1 MAFRPTRTTSTH
13 YTEEAVCWLEELCIV
28 AALLEKGTILR
39 ERFEIVHLVGQGGM
53 GAVYQANDK
62 RLDGRVCA
70 IKEILPELLTG
81 LADSSQSLNQTIEQF
96 YQEAS
101 VLARLDHPNLPKVS
115 DYFSEMGREY
125 LVMDF
130 VAGRDLQDI
139 LLESKQHNTPLSESQ
154 VLGWAAQLLDALD
167 YLHCQTPPVLHRDI
181 KPANIKVTP
190 QGRVKLVDFGLVKV
204 LQPDDTRTVTVVQGR
219 GTAAYTPLEQY
230 GGDTGHT
237 DVRTDIYSVGAT
249 LYHLLAGQPPKDAKE
264 RFLQPGSL
272 VPLREVYPSISART
286 ERTIFQALAMHPDER
301 PRDVRELRR
310 LLFGST
316 ASLGEIPMLAPRLS
330 WGEVLRANRLLFGVT
345 SVLILAAAL
354 LSLLEPPISGLLIGG
369 FHFAGL

>member
-1 MAFRPTRTTSTH
+1 M
-13 YTEEAVCWLEELCIV
+13 
-28 AALLEKGTILR
+28 AALLEKGVILR
-39 ERFEIVHLVGQGGM
+39 ERYEIVHLVGQGGM
-53 GAVYQANDK
+53 GAVYQAKDL

-70 IKEILPELLTG
+70 LKEIPPELLNGMTDPNQP
-81 LADSSQSLNQTIEQF
+81 LDQTIEQF

-115 DYFSEMGREY
+115 DYFSESGREY

-139 LLESKQHNTPLSESQ
+139 LLESNQHNTLLSESQ
-154 VLGWAAQLLDALD
+154 VLEWASQLLDALD
-167 YLHCQTPPVLHRDI
+167 YLHSQTPPVLHRDI
-181 KPANIKVTP
+181 KPSNIKCTP

-219 GTAAYTPLEQY
+219 GTVAYTPLEQY

-272 VPLREVYPSISART
+272 TPLREICPNLSART
-286 ERTIFQALAMHPDER
+286 ERAIFQALAMHPDER

-310 LLFGST
+310 LLFGTTS
-316 ASLGEIPMLAPRLS
+316 SLGDVPSLTPWLS
-330 WGEVLRANRLLFGVT
+330 WGEVLRNNRLLIGAT
-345 SVLILAAAL
+345 AVLIVTATL
-354 LSLLEPPISGLLIGG
+354 LSLFEPPIAGILIGG
-369 FHFAGL
+369 FRFGGL